1 MKLTKDE
8 ADLLLSDPSGFTLY
22 AYLQIKPNATVTECM
37 KVTNASRG
45 KTFKMVEDL
54 RQSVNVKMNVK
65 MNAENLYHKGV
76 ESVGVNA
83 KMNAKMNAV
92 DTDYQRI
99 IDFFNECCT
108 TLPKVKMLS
117 EQRRRLIKGRVEDA
131 GGESELLR
139 VIEMVNDSDFLSGR
153 SGKWS
158 ASFDWIMKKQNFL
171 KIMEGNYANRRTDA
185 VSPEEHRR
193 REFASH
199 IINKLSK

>member
-1 MKLTKDE
+1 MKMTKDE
-8 ADLLLSDPSGFTLY
+8 ADLLLSDPKGFTIY

-37 KVTNASRG
+37 KVTGKGRRRTHEMMHIFSDSGNDKGNAKG
-45 KTFKMVEDL
+45 
-54 RQSVNVKMNVK
+54 
-65 MNAENLYHKGV
+65 NAETLCTKGV
-76 ESVGVNA
+76 EADLGNA
-83 KMNAKMNAV
+83 KGNAKGNANH
-92 DTDYQRI
+92 TDYQRI
-99 IDFFNECCT
+99 IDFFNERCT

-117 EQRRRLIKGRVEDA
+117 EQRRKLIKGRVEDA

-199 IINKLSK
+199 IIDKLSK